1 MMRNRTLL
9 YFFSIFFLVQ
19 VYGQDIVKP
28 NVIIFYADD
37 LGWQDT
43 NLNNLGEPA
52 PWETPNMDKLAKLGA
67 KFSQAYS
74 PMPTC
79 APSRAA
85 MLSGRNALKTKLTQ
99 VSGGEVPGLS
109 RNKLGNKLISPFTPL
124 RMQDEE
130 YTIAEALK
138 DAGYNTGHV
147 GKWHIAGANGFPE
160 AKDQGFKTQFT
171 DRGVHRGMNDR
182 YTLSEF
188 GVNNSNYPLDE
199 DGVPFDGVT
208 DAAEKFLQNSVAEG
222 ANGDPFF
229 LYMATWL
236 VHTPIQTRDLA
247 LLQKISERLVG
258 RGELSAE
265 DLENGIPTIKTPLT
279 AAGDHNPFYGAMVET
294 VDWSLGKIINYLEAT
309 DDPRNPGKKLFETTY
324 VIFSSDNGA
333 SEQNNV
339 DFEDAS
345 GNVSRQEE
353 VVADNFPL
361 DQGKTSSKEGGVR
374 VPLIIT
380 GPTVTPNKE
389 YSNVVNGLDFYPTI
403 VSVTGITVADA
414 ILNDLDGVDLNPLLS
429 GQSTTVNKANGSE
442 RTDMFF
448 HYAVADDLKSK
459 STIRR
464 GDYKLYKLYLDNSY
478 EAYRLYDG
486 DVLVDIEEANNV
498 IETMP
503 TDIKES
509 MIASLDAHLNENN
522 AKFPMWNPDDQA
534 GLPNR
539 VFVPSV
545 ASTSYNQ
552 ETQIVTATIST
563 ESNQV
568 GIVKAYLL
576 YVEDGVNEEWHE
588 STTPTTI
595 LGNVVTSSVPE
606 TATKVVFY
614 MVDENGF
621 FVLSQEVAVAS
632 VTRITLN
639 ESDTVQNFNP
649 SDVFYETVG
658 DISVRDAYLQALA
671 AEGGQGANFYV
682 KSANNKTII
691 CSKVTFG
698 VRSKANDTSKFDV
711 TIGDVTQSFTYTSSV
726 DSEDV
731 EFDFSG
737 PISFTGE
744 SQEIK
749 FLTTA
754 LKNSEDGITP
764 RFRLY
769 DVTFHV
775 SEVLSIDE
783 VTNNNV
789 KLNLYPN
796 PVKNTFSLSKE
807 VESGVLYNLYGAK
820 AHEFNN
826 QNKDINISNLK
837 TGLYL
842 LQVNFRDGSKKTLKL
857 LKE

>member
-1 MMRNRTLL
+1 MKH
-9 YFFSIFFLVQ
+9 IFFYLFLCISVISIK
-19 VYGQDIVKP
+19 GQDTRP
-28 NVIIFYADD
+28 NIIIFYVDD

-109 RNKLGNKLISPFTPL
+109 RNKIDKKLIGPFTPL

-171 DRGVHRGMNDR
+171 DRGVHRGMKDR

-188 GVNNSNYPLDE
+188 GVNNSDYALDD

-208 DAAEKFLQNSVAEG
+208 DAAEKFLKNSVAEG

-247 LLQKISERLVG
+247 LLQKISARLVG

-294 VDWSLGKIINYLEAT
+294 VDWSLGKIIDYLEAT

-324 VIFSSDNGA
+324 IIFSSDNGA

-345 GNVSRQEE
+345 GDVSKQEE
-353 VVADNFPL
+353 VVTDNFPL
-361 DQGKTSSKEGGVR
+361 DKGKTSSKEGGVR

-389 YSNVVNGLDFYPTI
+389 YSNLVNGMDFYPTI
-403 VSVTGITVADA
+403 LSVTGTTVPNS
-414 ILNDLDGVDLNPLLS
+414 ILNDLDGVNLNPLLS
-429 GQSTTVNKANGSE
+429 GQSTTVNKADGSE

-448 HYAVADDLKSK
+448 HYANADDEKSK

-464 GDYKLYKLYLDNSY
+464 GDYKLYKKYIDGSY
-478 EAYRLYDG
+478 EAYRLYNG
-486 DVLVDIEEANNV
+486 DALVDIEEANNV

-509 MIASLDAHLNENN
+509 MIAALDAYLKDNN
-522 AKFPMWNPDDQA
+522 AKFPMWNPDEAA

-545 ASTSYNQ
+545 TSTVYNQ
-552 ETQIVTATIST
+552 DNQIVTANIST

-568 GIVKAYLL
+568 GISKAYLL
-576 YVEDGVNEEWHE
+576 YVEDGEKEEWHE
-588 STTPTTI
+588 SNTAATI
-595 LGNVVTSSVPE
+595 SGNVITANVPE

-621 FVLSQEVAVAS
+621 LVKSQEVEIVN
-632 VTRITLN
+632 VTTISLN
-639 ESDTVQNFNP
+639 DTDTEQNFNP
-649 SDVFYETVG
+649 TDVFYENVG
-658 DISVRDAYLQALA
+658 SISVKDNYLQATNTN
-671 AEGGQGANFYV
+671 GGQGANFYV
-682 KSANNKTII
+682 KSINNTTIV
-691 CSKVTFG
+691 CDKVTFG

-711 TIGDVTQSFTYTSSV
+711 TIGEETQSFSYTSSR
-726 DSEDV
+726 DADDV
-731 EFDFSG
+731 VFEFSG
-737 PISFTGE
+737 PVSFTNT

-754 LKNSEDGITP
+754 LANSVDGVTP

-769 DVTFHV
+769 DITFHV
-775 SEVLSIDE
+775 SEVLGVDD
-783 VTNNNV
+783 V
-789 KLNLYPN
+789 KENTKAINLYPN
-796 PVKNTFSLSKE
+796 PVKDVFSLSKE
-807 VESGVLYNLYGAK
+807 VKSGILYNAYGAK
-820 AHEFNN
+820 THEFKN
-826 QNKDINISNLK
+826 QYKNIDISNLEA
-837 TGLYL
+837 GLYL
-842 LQVNFRDGSKKTLKL
+842 LQVSYKNGGKKFLKL
-857 LKE
+857 LKK

>member
-1 MMRNRTLL
+1 MK
-9 YFFSIFFLVQ
+9 YFFSYLFLCLSILSIK
-19 VYGQDIVKP
+19 GQDTRP
-28 NVIIFYADD
+28 NIIIFYVDD

-99 VSGGEVPGLS
+99 VSGGEIPGLS
-109 RNKLGNKLISPFTPL
+109 KNKLDNKLISPFTPL

-188 GVNNSNYPLDE
+188 GVNNSKYALDE

-208 DAAEKFLQNSVAEG
+208 DAAEKFLENSVAEG
-222 ANGDPFF
+222 VNGDPFF

-294 VDWSLGKIINYLEAT
+294 VDWSLGKIIDYLEAT
-309 DDPRNPGKKLFETTY
+309 DDPRNLGKKLFETTY
-324 VIFSSDNGA
+324 IIFSSDNGA

-345 GNVSRQEE
+345 GNVSKQVE
-353 VVADNFPL
+353 VVTDNFPL
-361 DQGKTSSKEGGVR
+361 DKGKTSSKEGGTR
-374 VPLIIT
+374 VPLIIS
-380 GPTVTPNKE
+380 GPTVIPNKE
-389 YSNVVNGLDFYPTI
+389 YSNVVNGIDFYPTI
-403 VSVTGITVADA
+403 LSVTGTTVTDA
-414 ILNDLDGVDLNPLLS
+414 IFNDLDGVDLNPLLS
-429 GQSTTVNKANGSE
+429 GQSTTVNKADGTE

-448 HYAVADDLKSK
+448 HYANADDEKSK

-464 GDYKLYKLYLDNSY
+464 GDYKLYKKYIDGSY
-478 EAYRLYDG
+478 EAYQLYNG
-486 DVLVDIEEANNV
+486 DVLVDIEEKNNV

-503 TDIKES
+503 IDIKES
-509 MIASLDAHLNENN
+509 MIAALDTYLKDNN
-522 AKFPMWNPDDQA
+522 AKFPMWNPDEAA

-545 ASTSYNQ
+545 TSTVYNQ
-552 ETQIVTATIST
+552 DNKVVTANIST
-563 ESNQV
+563 EANQV
-568 GIVKAYLL
+568 GISKAYLL
-576 YVEDGVNEEWHE
+576 YVEDGEKEEWHE
-588 STTPTTI
+588 SNTAATI
-595 LGNVVTSSVPE
+595 SGNVITANVPE

-621 FVLSQEVAVAS
+621 FVKSEEVEVVN
-632 VTRITLN
+632 VTTISLN
-639 ESDTVQNFNP
+639 DTDTEQNFNP
-649 SDVFYETVG
+649 TDVFYETVG
-658 DISVRDAYLQALA
+658 EISVKDNYLQATNTN
-671 AEGGQGANFYV
+671 GGQGAKFYV
-682 KSANNKTII
+682 KSTNNTTIVCNKI
-691 CSKVTFG
+691 TFG

-711 TIGDVTQSFTYTSSV
+711 TIGEETQSFSYTSSR
-726 DSEDV
+726 DADDV
-731 EFDFSG
+731 VFEFSG
-737 PISFTGE
+737 PVSFTST

-754 LKNSEDGITP
+754 LANSVDGVTP

-769 DVTFHV
+769 DITFHV
-775 SEVLSIDE
+775 SEVLGVNDVKDDTID
-783 VTNNNV
+783 
-789 KLNLYPN
+789 LNLYPN
-796 PVKNTFSLSKE
+796 PVKNTFSLTKE
-807 VESGVLYNLYGAK
+807 VASGILYNLLGAK
-820 AHEFNN
+820 THEFKN
-826 QNKDINISNLK
+826 QYKNI
-837 TGLYL
+837 
-842 LQVNFRDGSKKTLKL
+842 
-857 LKE
+857 